1 VEEIKLGIKR
11 FEEIEAWKR
20 ARVLVNRIFALCKNH
35 NLKYEY
41 AMQDQIKRA
50 SISIMLNIAEGFDAG
65 SDKAFINFLSYSFR
79 SASEVQSIL
88 YVFFDQGFIVQNE
101 FLELQQE
108 LVEIKNLIAGFQRYL
123 NKKSEVRSPK
133 F

>member
-1 VEEIKLGIKR
+1 MGIKR

-20 ARVLVNRIFALCKNH
+20 ACVLVNRIFTLCKDQY
-35 NLKYEY
+35 LKYEY

-65 SDKAFINFLSYSFR
+65 SDKAFFNFLNYSFR

-88 YVFFDQGFIVQNE
+88 YIFYDQGFIVQSE
-101 FLELQQE
+101 FLEMQQE
-108 LVEIKNLIAGFQRYL
+108 LSEIKKLIAGFQRYL
-123 NKKSEVRSPK
+123 AKKFE
-133 F
+133 